1 MDGLLQQAVMFLL
14 AAVVFVPLS
23 KRLGMGAVLG
33 YLAAGVALG
42 PWGARLITD
51 VEDIVRVAELGVVF
65 LLFVIGLEL
74 QPARLWALRKSIF
87 GYGTAQL
94 ALSAV
99 ALAALGIAFGVSLPT
114 AIIVGL
120 ALSLSSTAF
129 ALQLLAERRELPT
142 RHGRLAFAIL
152 LFQDLAAI
160 PIIALIPLLAFVP
173 ATDVDP
179 GSGISA
185 VAIARAIGVIAL
197 VIVGGRL
204 LLRPFFRLVLASGI
218 HELTTAAALLVVLGT
233 ALLVHYAGLSMALGA
248 FLAGVLL
255 ADSEYRHELQAD
267 IEPFRGLLLGLFFIS
282 VGMSVDVGLVGDRPA
297 TIVALVLLLLLV
309 KGAVLW
315 GLARFSGQGGRCA
328 VNLALYL
335 AQGGEF
341 AFVVLGLAARSY
353 VVDRALADLLIAV
366 VSLSMALTPLLL
378 ALRGVLGRQRADA
391 ARAYDRIDAGD
402 NRVIIAGF
410 GRFGQVVARMLRMKK
425 IPFTALESSFEQVAF
440 VRRFGNKIYF
450 GDASR
455 LELLHAAN
463 ADKAEVFV
471 LAIDDVEASLKTVE
485 IVKRHYPHL
494 KIYARARNRHHAYR
508 LMDLGVTQIER
519 ETFLS
524 SVQLA
529 QGVLH
534 ALGVPMADAA
544 VAAARFRAHDEDLL
558 RRQHAIHHDEERM
571 IATAREAAAELER
584 VFEQDTAVGENK

>member
-1 MDGLLQQAVMFLL
+1 MDGLLQQAVVFLL

-23 KRLGMGAVLG
+23 KRFGMGAVLG
-33 YLAAGVALG
+33 YLAAGVAVG
-42 PWGARLITD
+42 PWGARLITE
-51 VEDIVRVAELGVVF
+51 VEEITRVAERGVVF

-74 QPARLWALRKSIF
+74 QPARLWALRRSIF

-94 ALSAV
+94 LLSAL
-99 ALAALGIAFGVSLPT
+99 ALALLGIAFGVSMTT
-114 AIIVGL
+114 AIIAGL

-129 ALQLLAERRELPT
+129 ALQLLAERGELPT
-142 RHGRLAFAIL
+142 RHGRMAFAIL

-160 PIIALIPLLAFVP
+160 PVIALIPLLAVMP

-179 GSGISA
+179 ASGVSV
-185 VAIARAIGVIAL
+185 VAMARAIGVIAL
-197 VIVGGRL
+197 VVVGGRL
-204 LLRPFFRLVLASGI
+204 LLRPFFRVVIASGI
-218 HELTTAAALLVVLGT
+218 PELTTAAALLVVLGT

-255 ADSEYRHELQAD
+255 AESEYRHELQAD

-282 VGMSVDVGLVGDRPA
+282 VGMSVDLGLLGERPGA
-297 TIVALVLLLLLV
+297 IGALVLLLLLV

-315 GLARFSGQGGRCA
+315 GLARFGGQGGRCA
-328 VNLALYL
+328 INLALYL

-353 VVDRALADLLIAV
+353 VVDRSIADLLIAV
-366 VSLSMALTPLLL
+366 VTLSMVSTPLLL
-378 ALRGVLGRQRADA
+378 SLRGLLRAKGTEA
-391 ARAYDRIDAGD
+391 PPAYDRIDTDD

-440 VRRFGNKIYF
+440 VRRFGSKIYF

-455 LELLHAAN
+455 LELLRAAN

-471 LAIDDVEASLKTVE
+471 LAIDDVEASLRTAE
-485 IVKRHYPHL
+485 MVKRHYPHL

-508 LMDLGVTQIER
+508 LMDLGVAQIER

-524 SVQLA
+524 GIALA
-529 QGVLH
+529 QGVLRG
-534 ALGVPMADAA
+534 LGASAVEAEDAG
-544 VAAARFRAHDEDLL
+544 ARFRAHDEDLL
-558 RRQHAIHHDEERM
+558 RRQHAVHHDEERV

-584 VFEQDTAVGENK
+584 VFEQDTPVGENR

>member
-179 GSGISA
+179 GTGISA

-282 VGMSVDVGLVGDRPA
+282 VGMSVDVGLVGDQPG

-309 KGAVLW
+309 KGLVLW

-378 ALRGVLGRQRADA
+378 ALRGVLGRERAEA
-391 ARAYDRIDAGD
+391 AHTYDRIDAGD

-485 IVKRHYPHL
+485 IVKRHHPHL

-534 ALGVPMADAA
+534 ALGVPIADAA
-544 VAAARFRAHDEDLL
+544 VAAARFRVHDEDLL
-558 RRQHAIHHDEERM
+558 RRQHAIHHDEERV